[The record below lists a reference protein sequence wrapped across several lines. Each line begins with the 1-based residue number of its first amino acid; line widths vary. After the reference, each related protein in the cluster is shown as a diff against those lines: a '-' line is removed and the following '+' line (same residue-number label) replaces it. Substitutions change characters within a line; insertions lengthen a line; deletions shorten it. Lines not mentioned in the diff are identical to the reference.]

1 MLRPRALPA
10 EPGMQP
16 TASELQD
23 AADGSLSRI
32 NPVTTR
38 ATGAYAA
45 PLTDGTKPP
54 PPNRRRKNARARR
67 RTSAGTKTLAPT
79 PTGWDKIERTGGA
92 RPARA
97 ALNGRLAAT
106 LRKASTAEPRKV
118 EHHPAAVK
126 SAPTFKKGC
135 NTALPA

>member
-1 MLRPRALPA
+1 MLCPPIGYAAHRLK
-10 EPGMQP
+10 
-16 TASELQD
+16 LQG
-23 AADGSLSRI
+23 AADGSLSWI

-38 ATGAYAA
+38 ATRAFEG
-45 PLTDGTKPP
+45 PLTDGTTPP
-54 PPNRRRKNARARR
+54 PPNRRRKNFTGAAPYQRGYEDAR
-67 RTSAGTKTLAPT
+67 PH
-79 PTGWDKIERTGGA
+79 PDGWDKIERTGGA